1 MDTERHE
8 WETKQTGIAADHDTR
23 SKDARKFVFIRV
35 HSWFAVLSLSLV
47 ATFAGCATRHGTA
60 PCCAK
65 EVPAGRPVSDR
76 SLYQL
81 DSSWTNDASA
91 ALKLAALGGR
101 PQVVTMFLAR
111 CEYACPVLV
120 HDMKKVEAA
129 LPESVRTNVGFVLVS
144 FDTERDTPAAL
155 AEYRRIHELPANWT
169 LLRGAPDDVLELAA
183 LLGVKFKKDA
193 RGQFAHSN
201 NLTVLDAG
209 GEVAHHQIGLNQPPV
224 ETVKHVTRLVR

>member
-1 MDTERHE
+1 MNLPPDHQPQNV
-8 WETKQTGIAADHDTR
+8 WIALFAALGIA
-23 SKDARKFVFIRV
+23 
-35 HSWFAVLSLSLV
+35 LG
-47 ATFAGCATRHGTA
+47 FAGCAA
-60 PCCAK
+60 NDLAKSSSCCPE
-65 EVPAGRPVSDR
+65 EVAAAHPVSDR

-81 DSSWTNDASA
+81 DSSWTNDAGA
-91 ALKLAALGGR
+91 ALKLVSLCGR
-101 PQVVTMFLAR
+101 PQVVTMFFAK

-129 LPESVRTNVGFVLVS
+129 LPENLRAKVGFVLVT

-155 AEYRRIHELPANWT
+155 AEYRQNHELPPNWT

-201 NLTVLDAG
+201 ILTLLNAG
-209 GEVAHHQIGLNQPPV
+209 GEMAHQQIGLNQSPD
-224 ETVKHVTRLVR
+224 ETVRQLTRLLRP

>member
-1 MDTERHE
+1 MNNLSPDRRPQVIRH
-8 WETKQTGIAADHDTR
+8 WKALLAALSIA
-23 SKDARKFVFIRV
+23 
-35 HSWFAVLSLSLV
+35 LG
-47 ATFAGCATRHGTA
+47 FAGCAANDLSKA
-60 PCCAK
+60 PACCAE
-65 EVPAGRPVSDR
+65 EVTAAHPPSDR

-91 ALKLAALGGR
+91 ALKLVSLSGR
-101 PQVVTMFLAR
+101 PQLVTMFFAK

-129 LPESVRTNVGFVLVS
+129 LPENVRAKVGFVLVT

-155 AEYRRIHELPANWT
+155 AEYRKNHELPANWT

-201 NLTVLDAG
+201 ILTLLNAG
-209 GEVAHHQIGLNQPPV
+209 GEIAHQQIGLNQSPD
-224 ETVKHVTRLVR
+224 ETVKQLTRLLRP

>member
-1 MDTERHE
+1 MNILAPRQPRSRNGAFMLALLASAFL
-8 WETKQTGIAADHDTR
+8 QTGCSTT
-23 SKDARKFVFIRV
+23 SKTP
-35 HSWFAVLSLSLV
+35 S
-47 ATFAGCATRHGTA
+47 
-60 PCCAK
+60 CCAK
-65 EVPAGRPVSDR
+65 EVAADQPVSDK
-76 SLYQL
+76 SLFQL
-81 DSSWTNDASA
+81 DSTWTNDKSRE
-91 ALKLAALGGR
+91 LKLGALGGR
-101 PQVVTMFLAR
+101 PLVVTMFFAK

-155 AEYRRIHELPANWT
+155 AEYRKIHELPANWT

-201 NLTVLDAG
+201 ILTVLDAG
-209 GEVAHHQIGLNQPPV
+209 GEVAHQQIGLNQAPD
-224 ETVKHVTRLVR
+224 ETVKHLTQLLRP